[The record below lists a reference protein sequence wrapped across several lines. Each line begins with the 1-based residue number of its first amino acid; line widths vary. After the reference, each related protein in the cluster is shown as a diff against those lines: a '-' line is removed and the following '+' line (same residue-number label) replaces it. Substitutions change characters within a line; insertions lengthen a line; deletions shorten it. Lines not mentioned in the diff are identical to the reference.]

1 MAGIKKQA
9 AKMVARSSRSLKDLK
24 IGDNVAVPVSQFDRS
39 KGDAP
44 NVIGVIIS
52 INEYGYVVGTKS
64 GIIRGVMARNQLES
78 IKFCGLI
85 EETVPDKEM
94 TLREIVRDQS
104 ICGGQG
110 FKKCSCLRG
119 NCRTSRC
126 ACFKSDLLCNSACH
140 SRRSC
145 ENNDK

>member
-1 MAGIKKQA
+1 METIINAAPKLLSEEHYLHAVEVLKKGKTGTSLARQDYYIIKNVNI
-9 AKMVARSSRSLKDLK
+9 VALGWVEK
-24 IGDNVAVPVSQFDRS
+24 ITRQS
-39 KGDAP
+39 
-44 NVIGVIIS
+44 
-52 INEYGYVVGTKS
+52 S

-85 EETVPDKEM
+85 EETVPDREM